1 MDAKEFLRLIDSD
14 AIAHAIQQAE
24 QNTTGRIHVFVS
36 RKKPKD
42 AVRTAQR
49 RFMRMRMDDSGA
61 RNAVLIYIAPRC
73 QKFACIGDR
82 AFNERSGEIFW
93 RELVREMS
101 TFFRK
106 ANYTEG
112 LLLAIRRTGAI
123 YAEHFSASAGKT
135 S

>member
-24 QNTTGRIHVFVS
+24 QNTTGRIRVFVS
-36 RKKPKD
+36 RKKPRD

-49 RFMRMRMDDSGA
+49 RFLRMRMDDSEV
-61 RNAVLIYIAPRC
+61 RNAVLLYVAPRC

-82 AFNERSGEIFW
+82 GFNERCGELFW
-93 RELVREMS
+93 RELTREIS
-101 TFFRK
+101 EHFRK
-106 ANYTEG
+106 RDYTAG
-112 LLLAIRRTGAI
+112 ILHGIRRMGAI
-123 YAEHFSASAGKT
+123 HAEHFPASAKKA